1 MTSRKF
7 IYYLT
12 EQPNYPN
19 EIWADSKEE
28 VRRLILESVPDESA
42 IKDIIEVTPGMPRK
56 SAVDKVVESEPD
68 DYKNGQDFFN
78 NIIKAAEIKGAEFD
92 AKNAKQK
99 PTVTV
104 ETVSQPEPAPQENTT
119 PLPFP
124 APSTN
129 ERKVVEITEE
139 PPKFFEEAGMQFKL
153 DHGKLYKKTWT
164 NVTDVEKPDYRIVSK
179 QTNKP
184 VSSDKYKIEKLEW
197 VEISSNV

>member
-1 MTSRKF
+1 MTSKKF
-7 IYYLT
+7 IYYLA

-28 VRRLILESVPDESA
+28 VRRLILESVPDESS
-42 IKDIIEVTPGMPRK
+42 IVKIIEVTPGGQKK
-56 SAVDKVVESEPD
+56 SVVDRVIDSEPD

-78 NIIKAAEIKGAEFD
+78 NIIKAAEVKGNELEAE
-92 AKNAKQK
+92 AEKQA
-99 PTVTV
+99 PPTVPETTQTVTV
-104 ETVSQPEPAPQENTT
+104 NYKDTVNVD
-119 PLPFP
+119 
-124 APSTN
+124 
-129 ERKVVEITEE
+129 KVVEE

-153 DHGKLYKKTWT
+153 ESGKLYKKTWM

-184 VSSDKYKIEKLEW
+184 ISSDKYKIEKLEW

>member
-12 EQPNYPN
+12 EQPDYPN
-19 EIWADSKEE
+19 EIWADSREE
-28 VRRLILESVPDESA
+28 VVRLILESVPDKSA

-78 NIIKAAEIKGAEFD
+78 NLIKAAEIKGAEFD
-92 AKNAKQK
+92 AKNEKQK

-104 ETVSQPEPAPQENTT
+104 ETVSQPASATQEDTT
-119 PLPFP
+119 PTPFQ
-124 APSTN
+124 APLTN
-129 ERKVVEITEE
+129 ERKAVEITEE

-153 DHGKLYKKTWT
+153 ECGKLYKKTWT

-184 VSSDKYKIEKLEW
+184 ISSDKYKIEKLEW